1 MSAVI
6 AEMLFTI
13 PLCNLVL
20 DAGAGESGRK
30 EEEEEVDRGG
40 HIQKITSLSLLQ
52 EIKE

>member
-1 MSAVI
+1 
-6 AEMLFTI
+6 
-13 PLCNLVL
+13 VL

-30 EEEEEVDRGG
+30 EEEEVDRGK

>member
-1 MSAVI
+1 
-6 AEMLFTI
+6 
-13 PLCNLVL
+13 VL

-30 EEEEEVDRGG
+30 EEEEEEEVDRGK

>member
-1 MSAVI
+1 
-6 AEMLFTI
+6 
-13 PLCNLVL
+13 VL

-30 EEEEEVDRGG
+30 EEEEEEVDRGK